1 MSRTGRARPNQW
13 TERAGRA
20 AFRFAV
26 PRLGRVYESLS
37 PGLRALSERFDVSGY
52 DDCAASFRGGD
63 MPSLVHLS
71 YEKSLQHLWKSEVLA
86 PWLGIHDASAD
97 DRRALAAADHLPSSA
112 IEDVPLETIRDEV
125 ERELSPAKR
134 FALCRIMDLIV
145 HGEAYALYTSA
156 TLLPEVRGTGAKLG
170 MAMQTME
177 EAKHF
182 VVLRALMRAIGDVQ
196 PLPDTARI
204 MLDTIARQKGH
215 MKLFGMNVLVESLAT
230 SIFAQFAD
238 YPGLRHVLGAF
249 HTDESRHCGFPKSYF
264 ATGVVPEHVTRSL
277 LYRMNRTRIVLSAL
291 PVIWEVKPHF
301 DVLGID
307 AFDLFGRFVSKAG
320 RLAEASGMPL
330 VWPRKE
336 LEQRIDLLFNAW
348 RESFEPERFTGWV
361 SYTSL
366 ERRERLSPV
375 CAERE
380 AAVFGIA

>member
-1 MSRTGRARPNQW
+1 MPSLSGARAREEEAW
-13 TERAGRA
+13 SERAGRSV
-20 AFRFAV
+20 FRFAV
-26 PRLGRVYESLS
+26 PRLSRLYGRMS
-37 PGLRALSERFDVSGY
+37 PTLRAWSERFDVSDY
-52 DDCAASFRGGD
+52 DDRATSFRGGD
-63 MPSLVHLS
+63 MPALVHLS

-86 PWLGIHDASAD
+86 PWLGIYDASAA
-97 DRRALAAADHLPSSA
+97 DRRALAAADAPFSA
-112 IEDVPLETIRDEV
+112 LDDVPLEEIRREV
-125 ERELSPAKR
+125 ERELSPEKR
-134 FALCRIMDLIV
+134 NAVCRIMDLIV

-170 MAMQTME
+170 MAMQVME

-182 VVLRALMRAIGDVQ
+182 IVLRALMRAIGDVQ

-249 HTDESRHCGFPKSYF
+249 HTDESRHCGFPKTYF
-264 ATGVVPEHVTRSL
+264 GTGSVPTHVTTSL
-277 LYRMNRTRIVLSAL
+277 RHRANRTRIVLSAL

-301 DVLGID
+301 DTLGID

-330 VWPRKE
+330 FWSRKE
-336 LEQRIDLLFNAW
+336 LEQRIDVLFNTW
-348 RESFEPERFTGWV
+348 RRELEPERWTGWV
-361 SYTSL
+361 AYTSL
-366 ERRERLSPV
+366 DRRAHLSHA
-375 CAERE
+375 CADRE
-380 AAVFGIA
+380 AAIFA